1 MKQNERNTPG
11 LFDRAIILAAQ
22 AHAGM
27 VRKGSDT
34 PYIVHPMEAAAIA
47 ATMTNDPEILAAA
60 VLHDTVE
67 DTGVSI
73 ADIRREFGDRVA
85 AIVSAESEDKR
96 DGRPSADTWLE
107 RKQETIDHLNLFA
120 GDAEKIVALADKLS
134 NARAMHRDLLALGDA
149 LWQRFNQKD
158 KRMHAWYY
166 RAVGSSLESLAMHDA
181 YAEYLSL
188 LDKVFVP

>member
-85 AIVSAESEDKR
+85 AIVSAEWPR
-96 DGRPSADTWLE
+96 QFDT
-107 RKQETIDHLNLFA
+107 
-120 GDAEKIVALADKLS
+120 ALAD
-134 NARAMHRDLLALGDA
+134 ALGSA
-149 LWQRFNQKD
+149 R
-158 KRMHAWYY
+158 
-166 RAVGSSLESLAMHDA
+166 
-181 YAEYLSL
+181 
-188 LDKVFVP
+188 